1 MPNQVANHARKR
13 GTIAS
18 VSTCNPIVEFGH
30 DLPVPPR
37 TAMEETALDLML
49 NSDSPISPMQIE
61 AWLLLAF
68 MLGLVVWGLMGER
81 HD

>member
-1 MPNQVANHARKR
+1 
-13 GTIAS
+13 
-18 VSTCNPIVEFGH
+18 
-30 DLPVPPR
+30 
-37 TAMEETALDLML
+37 MEETALDLML